1 MKSKFLTSLV
11 LSLITLSIATS
22 SASDTQI
29 QIDPLYGQKAYGFVF
44 IDDVAGFGTSG
55 SALTALKK
63 SSNPLQLQGDS
74 ILCTA
79 LNDPRCQSFEAI
91 NLNSTVLAGPCS
103 EVVDQPCV
111 EKLRIIDQNGTAHE
125 ATFMRNTNGANFSGD
140 IDQGLPDGK
149 SVSLWRISDFQGEKN
164 YSVTYLINYTGLN
177 IIRNTGSKNFSAR
190 NFALVVQ
197 PFEERS
203 NSTAREIRF
212 RETVKPDGR
221 IGITSTAA
229 VTNANCAWQEN
240 SLCGVEQEFNPN
252 TKVEISFLVPN
263 NLSGW
268 LNGRLKSPEIK
279 IEKHSSSLNR
289 VVVKS
294 LPADVPSASALV
306 PYAETNEKMKE
317 LYKPNVHALAGTFVQ
332 DHVASAG
339 KRAFLYLDA
348 FENVLGN
355 KASTKKSSWKI
366 GSLSAGSL
374 QPSNCL
380 NRNDQFLGVVST
392 NAMIFDDGPPEF
404 KENSFNYQVGGLH
417 LNPDGSIFRGSYD
430 LSINSE
436 VARCL
441 YNFGNAPVSAEIS
454 VVSSSGERQLTS
466 TLINES
472 NGWINLGVYNFTF
485 SNPSIR
491 IKLIQDALSP
501 SPTPSP
507 SMSISP
513 TPTPTPTPTASPV
526 VKKSTISCVK
536 GKVTKKVTAV
546 KPKCPAGYKKK

>member
-11 LSLITLSIATS
+11 LALIALSIATS
-22 SASDTQI
+22 SASDTQVRVE
-29 QIDPLYGQKAYGFVF
+29 PLYGQKAFGFAF
-44 IDDVAGFGTSG
+44 NDDIAGTGTTG
-55 SALTALKK
+55 SRLIAIKK
-63 SSNPLQLQGDS
+63 SINPLQLQGDS
-74 ILCTA
+74 VLCTS
-79 LNDPRCQSFEAI
+79 LNDPKCQSSEAI
-91 NLNSTVLAGPCS
+91 NLNSTILAGPCS

-111 EKLRIIDQNGTAHE
+111 EQLRIIDQNGTAHE
-125 ATFMRNTNGANFSGD
+125 AKFMRNTDGVNFSGD

-177 IIRNTGSKNFSAR
+177 KMRNTGSKNFSAM

-212 RETVKPDGR
+212 QETVYPDGR
-221 IGITSTAA
+221 IGINSTAR

-240 SLCGVEQEFNPN
+240 SVCGVEQEFNPN

-268 LNGRLKSPEIK
+268 LNGRLKSPEIQ
-279 IEKHSSSLNR
+279 IEKHNSSLNR

-317 LYKPNVHALAGTFVQ
+317 LFKPNAHALAGTFVQ
-332 DHVASAG
+332 DFVASAG

-366 GSLSAGSL
+366 GSLSTGSL
-374 QPSNCL
+374 TPNNCL
-380 NRNDQFLGVVST
+380 DNKNLFLGVVST
-392 NAMIFDDGPPEF
+392 NAMIFNDGPPEF
-404 KENSFNYQVGGLH
+404 KDNSFNYQVGGLH

-441 YNFGNAPVSAEIS
+441 YRFSEAPISAEIS
-454 VVSSSGERQLTS
+454 VVSNSGERQITS
-466 TLINES
+466 TLISES

-491 IKLIQDALSP
+491 IKLIQDAISP
-501 SPTPSP
+501 SPRPSP
-507 SMSISP
+507 SMSIFP
-513 TPTPTPTPTASPV
+513 TPTSTASPV

-536 GKVTKKVTAV
+536 GKITKKVTAV
-546 KPKCPAGYKKK
+546 KPKCPTGYKKK